1 MTAWKENQDA
11 QFFINMGD
19 LVDNGEDHTQWNL
32 WFEAV
37 ENIISAIPIAPVMG
51 NHGEFCFRQMQSLT
65 VIHIVASSK

>member
-1 MTAWKENQDA
+1 MARYRTSRMERKSRCSI
-11 QFFINMGD
+11 FINMGD

-51 NHGEFCFRQMQSLT
+51 NHEN
-65 VIHIVASSK
+65 I